1 MTVPWRRGVLR
12 DRGGPAASRPVI
24 VKLGGSLLGRTGWGD
39 EVRAL
44 VATLPAPRVL
54 VVGGGL
60 LVDGL
65 RAIDAAE
72 PQPAALVHDL
82 AIECMRITARLVA
95 ATLVVPLVAEAGPG
109 DPPMVVLDVPAW
121 IRRAARLDR
130 LPVGW
135 HVTSDSIAATVAA
148 ELGATLLLAKSIAP
162 PQDDIDNLAVTGWV
176 DGHFPKASRPLSR
189 IEWAAPA

>member
-12 DRGGPAASRPVI
+12 DRGGPAAPRPVI

-65 RAIDAAE
+65 RAIDAAG
-72 PQPAALVHDL
+72 PQPAALVHGL

-95 ATLVVPLVAEAGPG
+95 ATLGAPLVVEATDATPAA
-109 DPPMVVLDVPAW
+109 VLDAPAW
-121 IRRAARLDR
+121 LAGADRFDR

-135 HVTSDSIAATVAA
+135 HVTSDSIAAAVAA
-148 ELGATLLLAKSIAP
+148 ELDAGLVLAKSVP
-162 PQDDIDNLAVTGWV
+162 PSHGDIERLAATGWV
-176 DGHFPKASRPLSR
+176 DGYFPTASRPLSR